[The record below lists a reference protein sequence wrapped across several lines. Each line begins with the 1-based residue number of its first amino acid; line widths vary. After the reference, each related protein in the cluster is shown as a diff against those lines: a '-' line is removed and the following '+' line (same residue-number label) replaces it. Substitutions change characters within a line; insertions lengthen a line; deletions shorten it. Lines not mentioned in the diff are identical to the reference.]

1 MNDTITAALFCAGA
15 CGLLLCGLAIAKSV
29 VRPKVTT
36 TVTITR
42 VNGQKVTTEVGRVI
56 AWSLK
61 DGRMTL
67 EFEPDLICQHGFECD
82 ETR

>member
-1 MNDTITAALFCAGA
+1 MNPTTVAAVSVAGA
-15 CGLLLCGLAIAKSV
+15 FLLMLGGLAIAKSV

-36 TVTITR
+36 NVTITR

-82 ETR
+82 EAR